1 MFSVIH
7 GQSQIETKNAF
18 LDPFLIYVHF
28 IYLMSNQKE
37 ILISVLLGF
46 LRDYSTAMTVVIVFV
61 KLNKNNF
68 ESQTNLE
75 NVAYYTFFLEVH
87 NAH

>member
-7 GQSQIETKNAF
+7 GQSQVEIKNVF
-18 LDPFLIYVHF
+18 LDPFLIYVHL
-28 IYLMSNQKE
+28 IHLMSNQKE

-46 LRDYSTAMTVVIVFV
+46 LRDYSTEKSVEIVFV
-61 KLNKNNF
+61 KLNIKNF

-75 NVAYYTFFLEVH
+75 NGAHYIFFLEVH